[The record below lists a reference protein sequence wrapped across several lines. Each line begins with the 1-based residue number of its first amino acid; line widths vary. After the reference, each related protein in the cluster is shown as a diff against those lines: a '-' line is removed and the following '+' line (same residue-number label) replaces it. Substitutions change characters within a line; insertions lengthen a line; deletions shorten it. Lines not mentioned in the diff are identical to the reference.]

1 MHKLS
6 ENYKAISLIAA
17 VTATAT
23 ATGTGQEMSAYGDDA
38 LFVLSVGTV
47 SGTSPTLDVVIQSS
61 STVGGTYT
69 TELTFGQVTASTKFA
84 CGGLNI
90 EGSNSGAL
98 PRKFIRAL
106 ATIAG
111 TTPSFAFSV
120 TMLVR
125 ANLGSSSLNSVT
137 PA

>member
-6 ENYKAISLIAA
+6 ENYKAVSLLVAQ
-17 VTATAT
+17 TATAT
-23 ATGTGQEMSAYGDDA
+23 ATGTGVDVSTYGDDA
-38 LFVLSVGTV
+38 LFILNVGAV

-61 STVGGTYT
+61 STVGGTYS

-90 EGSNSGAL
+90 EGNNSGAIA
-98 PRKFIRAL
+98 RKFIRAL

-120 TMLVR
+120 TMLIR
-125 ANLGSSSLNSVT
+125 ASLGSASLNSVT